1 MVSDFYFFKTSIG
14 LYSLNYLAK
23 DYATSVMS
31 EMKTWNWQLRRLT
44 CDFNSKADYT
54 KRRNWIQPW
63 EEQQIWEQR

>member
-31 EMKTWNWQLRRLT
+31 EMKT
-44 CDFNSKADYT
+44 
-54 KRRNWIQPW
+54 
-63 EEQQIWEQR
+63 